1 MKPEAAQAMLS
12 RAVKR
17 AWPNVAKASELP
29 FPDYWKKQSE
39 RLTFQAPHIGDK
51 LAEQFV
57 IAMVEKAKDAESRGL
72 KPVPWIV
79 PEKVKEIWRKAEGNR
94 SKTHREEA
102 EQSSAIRTDEAWEH
116 AAERAAAVN
125 DRFAGRRRTQGRLL

>member
-1 MKPEAAQAMLS
+1 MLA

-29 FPDYWKKQSE
+29 FPEYWKSARE
-39 RLTFQAPHIGDK
+39 WLTFHAPRIGDK
-51 LAEQFV
+51 LTEEFV
-57 IAMVEKAKDAESRGL
+57 AVMIVKAQAAESRGL
-72 KPVPWIV
+72 KPGPWIV

-125 DRFAGRRRTQGRLL
+125 DRFAGRRRVYGR

>member
-1 MKPEAAQAMLS
+1 MKPEDAQAMLS

-39 RLTFQAPHIGDK
+39 WLAFQAPHIGDK

-57 IAMVEKAKDAESRGL
+57 IAMVEKVKDAESRGL

-79 PEKVKEIWRKAEGNR
+79 PEKVKEIWANAAKARKA
-94 SKTHREEA
+94 SKN
-102 EQSSAIRTDEAWEH
+102 SKAWDH
-116 AAERAAAVN
+116 AAERA
-125 DRFAGRRRTQGRLL
+125 QGRLL